1 MADLAIGLSKKV
13 VDGLVKKV
21 DDAIKEEKEL
31 WQTVERDSVFIR
43 DELEMMKSFLKTAD
57 RDRVRSSVVRTWVM
71 QVRDLSYHAE
81 DSIEG
86 ILELE
91 PQRPWWALPF
101 LPRVLPPCCRPRV
114 GRALDEEVDKIKL
127 IKARVEEVSQRNL
140 RYNLI
145 NTIGS
150 GQLQQAPIPAMDLDL
165 AKVQEGSFRLRC
177 LLGYLTRHGGLSV
190 ISVWGTG
197 GNLGT
202 ISIIRN
208 MFDRQSICSMFK
220 CRARVK
226 LMHPFIPQKFL
237 GDLIAQLLTNSGF
250 TCGDDVRSKKVE
262 DLVKEVEQLVMG
274 RGYLL
279 VLEDLSNMEDWYSI
293 KTYLPDLNG
302 NGNCVIV
309 STQLRQ
315 IARLCIGQ
323 HQNVREEEVGQL
335 SADDRV
341 YAFFAEIRIP
351 SEAVSIIVSIYLLSL
366 YLRFKR
372 SHHVRRQ
379 GLEILTL
386 I

>member
-1 MADLAIGLSKKV
+1 
-13 VDGLVKKV
+13 
-21 DDAIKEEKEL
+21 
-31 WQTVERDSVFIR
+31 VFIR

-145 NTIGS
+145 NAIGS
-150 GQLQQAPIPAMDLDL
+150 GQSQQQAPILAMDLDL

-177 LLGYLTRHGGLSV
+177 LLGYLARHGGLSV

-208 MFDRQSICSMFK
+208 MFDHQSICNTYK
-220 CRARVK
+220 CRAWVK

-237 GDLIAQLLTNSGF
+237 GDLIAQLLLTNSGF
-250 TCGDDVRSKKVE
+250 TCGDGVMRSKKVE
-262 DLVKEVEQLVMG
+262 DLVKEVEQLVMHGPRVPLGPGGPVQHGGLVPHQDIPARSQREWWLRYCGNSTSTDRKTVHWAAPECTGAGG
-274 RGYLL
+274 R
-279 VLEDLSNMEDWYSI
+279 S
-293 KTYLPDLNG
+293 
-302 NGNCVIV
+302 
-309 STQLRQ
+309 
-315 IARLCIGQ
+315 
-323 HQNVREEEVGQL
+323 
-335 SADDRV
+335 
-341 YAFFAEIRIP
+341 
-351 SEAVSIIVSIYLLSL
+351 AVSS
-366 YLRFKR
+366 R
-372 SHHVRRQ
+372 
-379 GLEILTL
+379 
-386 I
+386 